1 MESAIFEWKAMYMYG
16 YQAANEG
23 TINEYGEAGIC
34 PVHNE
39 LRVIMCLFE
48 QEQDVHLQVADR

>member
-34 PVHNE
+34 PVHNK
-39 LRVIMCLFE
+39 LRVIMCQFE
-48 QEQDVHLQVADR
+48 EQDVH